1 MANGV
6 AINQSPYT
14 WEGTDNRGNKLR
26 GKTVAVNEA
35 GVRAQL
41 RKQGVVPVRISKEFA
56 LFKRSGKVTPYD
68 IAIFS
73 RQLATMLTAGIP
85 LVQALGILSE

>member
-6 AINQSPYT
+6 AINQSPFN
-14 WEGTDNRGNKLR
+14 WEGTDNRGNKVR
-26 GKTVAVNEA
+26 GKTMAASEA
-35 GVRAQL
+35 GVRAEL
-41 RKQGVVPVRISKEFA
+41 RKQGVVPVRIRKEST
-56 LFKRSGKVTPYD
+56 LFKSGGKVTPYD

-85 LVQALGILSE
+85 LV